1 MANVSIK
8 CNGKEC
14 LLSCEDGQEEQLEE
28 LLIQINQKFNKIKNE
43 LGNLGDTVDV
53 LLVGGGGGGLGD
65 DDAGGGLGDEAP
77 ADDAGGGA
85 DLTGEPVDFE
95 EPAEDPAA

>member
-1 MANVSIK
+1 M
-8 CNGKEC
+8 GKRYYI
-14 LLSCEDGQEEQLEE
+14 D
-28 LLIQINQKFNKIKNE
+28 KIDDYQQALDKLAILYKE
-43 LGNLGDTVDV
+43 GPMSGAGEGEAADA
-53 LLVGGGGGGLGD
+53 GGGGGGLGD

-77 ADDAGGGA
+77 ADDAGGA